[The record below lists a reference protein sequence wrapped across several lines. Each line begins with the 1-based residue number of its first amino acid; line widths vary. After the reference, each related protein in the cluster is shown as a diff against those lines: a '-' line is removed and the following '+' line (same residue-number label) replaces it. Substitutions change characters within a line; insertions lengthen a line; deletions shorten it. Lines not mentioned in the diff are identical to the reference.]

1 MTITADK
8 NYNFID
14 ILIADFVADNCTLK
28 KKN

>member
-1 MTITADK
+1 MTITAYK

-14 ILIADFVADNCTLK
+14 ILIADFVADNYTLE